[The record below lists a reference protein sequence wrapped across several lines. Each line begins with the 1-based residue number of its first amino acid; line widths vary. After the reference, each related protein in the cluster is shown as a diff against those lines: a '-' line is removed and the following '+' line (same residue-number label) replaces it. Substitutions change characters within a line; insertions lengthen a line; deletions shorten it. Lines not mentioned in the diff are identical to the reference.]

1 MLAQQPRAKTN
12 RGKLETSMV
21 RQEEWKK
28 NRTKDKLFRA
38 ARNLSTPGK
47 KGKGRKANGKYQR
60 KKVAGKG
67 EQKKKEKK
75 I

>member
-38 ARNLSTPGK
+38 AQPVYT
-47 KGKGRKANGKYQR
+47 R
-60 KKVAGKG
+60 KKRKRPESERQIPEEEGGGKRRT
-67 EQKKKEKK
+67 KKKKK
-75 I
+75 

>member
-38 ARNLSTPGK
+38 AQPVYT
-47 KGKGRKANGKYQR
+47 R
-60 KKVAGKG
+60 KKRKRPESERQIPEEEGGGKRRT
-67 EQKKKEKK
+67 KKKKK
-75 I
+75 K